1 VFFVLAA
8 LCWASV
14 AVVFTTVDPRGD
26 STTLVVGALLLGTAV
41 AVTIV
46 PVLWITAFAR
56 TRRIAYRGD
65 WIRAARRAVLCGLVV
80 TLLVILRAQGALSLP
95 MALFVI
101 GMPVLVEVT
110 LSVRR

>member
-1 VFFVLAA
+1 VL
-8 LCWASV
+8 SSI
-14 AVVFTTVDPRGD
+14 DPRSD
-26 STTLVVGALLLGTAV
+26 SSVVVAGAVLLGAAV
-41 AVTIV
+41 ALTIA
-46 PVLWITAFAR
+46 PVLWIAGFAR

-65 WIRAARRAVLCGLVV
+65 WLRAGRRAALCGLVV

-101 GMPVLVEVT
+101 AMPVLVEVT